1 MSVMRV
7 PHQTD
12 FSQSYSQHSLHRSVS
27 QLIDRKSLM
36 MEEGSWDNPL
46 GQDSGLVRTEKAYI
60 LNPYETN
67 AVRVD
72 DLYID
77 KKHWCL
83 YCEVKRSFE
92 GDPAPRPLFILPC
105 VAWSLVIVAKLQVS
119 DSPSFL
125 LLTALCD
132 VLSSLS
138 VCGGRWVCG
147 HYKSLKFCEKR
158 AHHVHR
164 YSPLTSWDPNF
175 FWGMHFWFGISMT
188 WWI

>member
-1 MSVMRV
+1 MSFFFFFFFVLQSLTDTKIVGSRFSPMSVMRV

-60 LNPYETN
+60 LNPHETN

-77 KKHWCL
+77 KKHWCH
-83 YCEVKRSFE
+83 YCELKRSFVYFTLC
-92 GDPAPRPLFILPC
+92 GLIFGYC
-105 VAWSLVIVAKLQVS
+105 CQVTGQR
-119 DSPSFL
+119 L
-125 LLTALCD
+125 A
-132 VLSSLS
+132 VLSVTYSSL
-138 VCGGRWVCG
+138 
-147 HYKSLKFCEKR
+147 
-158 AHHVHR
+158 
-164 YSPLTSWDPNF
+164 
-175 FWGMHFWFGISMT
+175 
-188 WWI
+188 